1 MLMSIVANPY
11 KALCI
16 VLVIISSFLYIS
28 NVKLDRD
35 NNTLKTNTTI
45 LEQSLYSQNKTIE
58 FLKDNTS
65 NVNEALNN
73 ALSKNEVVRNKLTES
88 LREVSL
94 LRSTESRKSYEQPYQ
109 RGIFNTDMLT
119 QRLQSITRETD
130 TSTEQIPTS

>member
-11 KALCI
+11 KALCV

-35 NNTLKTNTTI
+35 NSTLKANTNI

-58 FLKDNTS
+58 FLRDNTS

-73 ALSKNEVVRNKLTES
+73 ALSKNEVVSNKLTES

-130 TSTEQIPTS
+130 TSTEQIPAP

>member
-58 FLKDNTS
+58 FLRDNTS

-73 ALSKNEVVRNKLTES
+73 ALSKNEVVSNKLTES

-109 RGIFNTDMLT
+109 RGIFNTGMLT